1 MPAAFASIIVDAL
14 YILLADL
21 SGVAAIACVAG
32 MLALSVFCGAKVSA
46 KILNRGIGK

>member
-1 MPAAFASIIVDAL
+1 MPAFASLIVDAL

-21 SGVAAIACVAG
+21 TGIAAAAVVVA

-46 KILNRGIGK
+46 KIINRGIGK

>member
-21 SGVAAIACVAG
+21 SGIAAAGVLAG
-32 MLALSVFCGAKVSA
+32 MLALFVFCGARVSD